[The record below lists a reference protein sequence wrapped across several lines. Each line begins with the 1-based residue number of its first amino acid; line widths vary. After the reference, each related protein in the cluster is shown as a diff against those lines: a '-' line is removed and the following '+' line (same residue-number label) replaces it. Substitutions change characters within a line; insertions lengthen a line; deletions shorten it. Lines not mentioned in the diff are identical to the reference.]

1 MVSLAQEVLC
11 PLRWGRS
18 LLTKK
23 TQLTI
28 IHPDYP
34 NFPSN
39 MENLY
44 RGMLEQVS
52 LKQVLKISMVTLA
65 PRFAEGNV
73 LFFATTE
80 LAAEWEEA

>member
-1 MVSLAQEVLC
+1 MI
-11 PLRWGRS
+11 
-18 LLTKK
+18 KK
-23 TQLTI
+23 TQLII

-34 NFPSN
+34 NFLPN

-52 LKQVLKISMVTLA
+52 MREVLKISMHTLA

-73 LFFATTE
+73 LFYTTTE
-80 LAAEWEEA
+80 LKAEWEVHNDPA